1 MKLCFV
7 IRTVNTLLNPHVSKM
22 IYSACLGKARYG
34 RDTLSPLNKQG
45 MNIAPSAYF
54 LTHQSVT
61 KIMSF
66 VQTFKLLKIHDFEV
80 SLTLRRVNATTIL

>member
-1 MKLCFV
+1 MSQV
-7 IRTVNTLLNPHVSKM
+7 

-45 MNIAPSAYF
+45 MNIAPSVYF
-54 LTHQSVT
+54 FPHQSVT

-66 VQTFKLLKIHDFEV
+66 SIPFTNY
-80 SLTLRRVNATTIL
+80 SL